1 MTQKTTSRVSAGRVV
16 ARFLREA
23 MANLRPDDTGISGV
37 LIWISSGEYSGTKIQ
52 HGPRVKVMMGTKLSK
67 EAVSKA
73 VTVRLT
79 DPPEVLGVLPGK
91 LKKQVLQFLTMNR
104 EVLIR
109 YWKFEIGTIELG
121 RLLQRV

>member
-1 MTQKTTSRVSAGRVV
+1 M